1 MTRILLLGALAVLA
15 LLMWRDTDPYVGP
28 QSETKVPE
36 GVIQALA
43 KSIIAKNP
51 RLFPV
56 ETIFVNQHSDGTISS
71 RMLFIDLDR
80 FFGIQ
85 YDVIGRPTNGQVD
98 IISMT
103 EQVQPEQFGP
113 FQPFKPDVYA
123 NFKDVRA
130 SVLESLNGV

>member
-1 MTRILLLGALAVLA
+1 MTRLLLLGALAVLA

-36 GVIQALA
+36 GLIQAMANAIRA
-43 KSIIAKNP
+43 KKP
-51 RLFPV
+51 KLFPV
-56 ETIFVNQHSDGTISS
+56 ETIFANQNPDGTINA
-71 RMLFIDLDR
+71 RMLFLDLNG

-85 YDVIGRPTNGQVD
+85 YDVTARPGGGKVD

-123 NFKDVRA
+123 KFKDVRA
-130 SVLESLNGV
+130 SVLESLNAA